1 MKNRLSIIKN
11 GVLLLFSIILLE
23 NCSQAPENANP
34 KSYLVE
40 IKAMQFQPSE
50 LIVHRGD
57 TIVFINRD
65 ILVHDVTEE
74 TNKAWT
80 SSPLSTGQSFS
91 LVVSENAD
99 YYCSIHPVMKGK
111 LLVQ

>member
-1 MKNRLSIIKN
+1 MKAHLSMIKN
-11 GVLLLFSIILLE
+11 GAFLLFSIILLE
-23 NCSQAPENANP
+23 SCSQAPEKANP
-34 KSYLVE
+34 KLYLVE
-40 IKAMQFQPSE
+40 IKTMQFQPSE

-57 TIVFINRD
+57 TVVFINRD

-74 TNKAWT
+74 TSKAWV

-91 LVVSENAD
+91 LVVNESAD